1 MKQDSY
7 QIANKLITQIENL
20 DREVMKSV
28 LIFGEMS
35 LSESQFRAFRK
46 LVLDVYGG
54 NGRKVREL
62 ITQSL
67 GTGTERAGVLFEKET
82 GQTKSKEAVSMR

>member
-1 MKQDSY
+1 LKQDSY

-35 LSESQFRAFRK
+35 LSENQFKAFRK

-67 GTGTERAGVLFEKET
+67 GTGMERAGVSNEK
-82 GQTKSKEAVSMR
+82 GQAKSKEAVSMR

>member
-1 MKQDSY
+1 LKQDSY

-28 LIFGEMS
+28 LTFGEMS

-46 LVLDVYGG
+46 LVLDVYGV

-67 GTGTERAGVLFEKET
+67 GTGTDRAGVPTEK
-82 GQTKSKEAVSMR
+82 GQAQSKEAVSMS

>member
-54 NGRKVREL
+54 KVREL

-67 GTGTERAGVLFEKET
+67 GTGMERAGVSNEK
-82 GQTKSKEAVSMR
+82 GQAESKEAVSMR